1 MDIVALQG
9 TLREFAAEL
18 LRLAE
23 HASIRVHLC
32 SEEKDGEERKDA
44 CADAGHE
51 VVRIGGD
58 APLPK
63 PAAEL
68 RSHL

>member
-1 MDIVALQG
+1 
-9 TLREFAAEL
+9 LREFAADL

-32 SEEKDGEERKDA
+32 SDEKERKDA

>member
-9 TLREFAAEL
+9 TLREFAADL

-32 SEEKDGEERKDA
+32 SDEKERKDA